1 MHIGPLLIDRKTPL
15 LAAPMEDITD
25 PPFRALCR
33 QHGADMVFTEFASSE
48 GLLREARKTLNKLD
62 VLENERPVGIQLFGH
77 RVEAM
82 VEAARITEAAG
93 PDVIDLN
100 FGCPV
105 KKVIAKGAGA
115 AMLKDPDRMVSIAS
129 AVVQAVKVPV
139 TVKTR
144 IGWDDSLKPIVEV
157 AERLQDAGISM
168 ISIHGRT
175 ARQLYG
181 GTADWSMIAEVKNN
195 PRMHIPIIGNGD
207 VISPE
212 TAREKLDRYGVDG
225 LMIGRAMIGY
235 PWIFREVRSFLETG
249 TACAPPTLAERLEV
263 SLGHLE
269 RSISRKGER
278 LAVLEIRKHYA
289 RYFKGLPDF
298 KPFKLQLMKTETLDQ
313 VKEVFGEIGRA
324 Y

>member
-1 MHIGPLLIDRKTPL
+1 PL

>member
-1 MHIGPLLIDRKTPL
+1 
-15 LAAPMEDITD
+15 
-25 PPFRALCR
+25 
-33 QHGADMVFTEFASSE
+33 MVFTEFASSE
-48 GLLREARKTLNKLD
+48 GLVREARKSLNKLEVQD
-62 VLENERPVGIQLFGH
+62 GERPVGIQLFGH
-77 RVEAM
+77 RVEAL
-82 VEAARITEAAG
+82 VQAAHLAEEAG

-115 AMLKDPDRMVSIAS
+115 AMLKDPDRMVSITE
-129 AVVQAVKVPV
+129 AVVKSVRLPV

-144 IGWDDSLKPIVEV
+144 IGWDDSLIPIVEV
-157 AERLQDAGISM
+157 AERLQDVGISM
-168 ISIHGRT
+168 ITIHGRT
-175 ARQLYG
+175 AKQLYG
-181 GTADWSMIAEVKNN
+181 GTADWTLIADVKNN
-195 PRMHIPIIGNGD
+195 PRFRIPVIGNGD
-207 VISPE
+207 VVSPE
-212 TAREKLDRYGVDG
+212 TAWEKLDRYGVDG

-235 PWIFREVRSFLETG
+235 PWIFREVRSYLETG

-298 KPFKLQLMKTETLDQ
+298 KPFKLQLMQTETLDQ
-313 VKEVFGEIGRA
+313 VREVFGEIGRT
-324 Y
+324 YES